1 MYIQQISWCSL
12 SPVLGFFFPLHFFM
26 KTPRLQFP
34 WDSLRVSVRCF
45 PKAWEQDLRASKPF
59 SVPWGI
65 CFHCN
70 LILNT
75 NTAPLEFSST
85 GRGGWGGGA
94 GPGGGGGGEAK
105 TGGPDKQET
114 EDWNLLATKGSRDTI
129 SFLFPRNIK
138 SLSSFEQYLPF
149 QGNHFILIQ

>member
-12 SPVLGFFFPLHFFM
+12 SPILGFFSPPHIFM
-26 KTPRLQFP
+26 KTPRLPFP
-34 WDSLRVSVRCF
+34 WDSLRVSVQCF
-45 PKAWEQDLRASKPF
+45 PKAWEKDLRASKPF

-85 GRGGWGGGA
+85 GARRGGWW
-94 GPGGGGGGEAK
+94 GEWGRGREGRVK

-114 EDWNLLATKGSRDTI
+114 EDWNLLATKGSRDTM

-138 SLSSFEQYLPF
+138 SSSSFEQYLPF
-149 QGNHFILIQ
+149 QGNHFLLIQ